1 MKSTIKLLVISIAF
15 LSGIQSFAQTL
26 NYKDIGVEKPKG
38 QFNEYISKDGSVYK
52 EGDTITVGKGSGTN
66 GFFTFIQVMTN
77 MGGAYMLE
85 PKGTNTKTII
95 KSVVVNGNKREG
107 WKVWF
112 VTKAG
117 QGNKYLFPFE
127 DAVASGEIKS
137 FGMTSDEALTELKKL
152 KDKLDLGLITQDEFA
167 KKRAE
172 LSKYIK

>member
-1 MKSTIKLLVISIAF
+1 M
-15 LSGIQSFAQTL
+15 AQTI

-38 QFNEYISKDGSVYK
+38 TFTEYIAKDDSVYK
-52 EGDTITVGKGSGTN
+52 EGDTIIVGKGSGMN

-77 MGGAYMLE
+77 MGGAYMLD

-95 KSVVVNGNKREG
+95 KSFPVNGNKKEG

-117 QGNKYLFPFE
+117 QGNKYVFPFE
-127 DAVASGEIKS
+127 DAIASGEIKS
-137 FGMTSDEALTELKKL
+137 FGMTSDEALTELKKC
-152 KDKLDLGLITQDEFA
+152 KDKLDLELITQEEFN
-167 KKRAE
+167 KKKVE